1 MKTLARLIG
10 AGLALASTSGLAA
23 APAEQPAALVFTGR
37 GAEIYSCQ
45 DTGSGYAWV
54 LKGPEA
60 RLYNAAG
67 QVVGHHFLGPK
78 WEANDGSRI
87 KGQVL
92 VASPSPEARQRNV
105 PWLVLRADVEQGT
118 GIFGQVRIV
127 TRTNTR
133 GGAAPASAC
142 GPQQKDQTV
151 NEPYSATYTF
161 FSSPDKTA
169 SVP

>member
-1 MKTLARLIG
+1 MKTLALLIG
-10 AGLALASTSGLAA
+10 AGLALASTPALAA
-23 APAEQPAALVFTGR
+23 AAAEQPAALVFTGR
-37 GAEIYSCQ
+37 GTQIYSCQ
-45 DTGSGYAWV
+45 DTGSGYGWV
-54 LKGPEA
+54 LKGPNA
-60 RLYNAAG
+60 RLYNASG
-67 QVVGHHFLGPK
+67 QVVGRHFLGPR

-92 VASPSPEARQRNV
+92 VASPSPEARQRNA
-105 PWLVLRADVEQGT
+105 PWLVLRADVEEGT

-133 GGAAPASAC
+133 GGAAPASVC
-142 GPQQKDQTV
+142 GPKQNDQTV

-161 FSSPDKTA
+161 FSAPDKTA